1 MRRFQQT
8 LTQMTGFR
16 SAVSA
21 VCDVCGVLCSTR
33 TITVSHQLYTT
44 DRCLNAMQLSYVNRY
59 SNALYVYTM
68 THHF

>member
-21 VCDVCGVLCSTR
+21 QCVTSVVCCVVLEP
-33 TITVSHQLYTT
+33 
-44 DRCLNAMQLSYVNRY
+44 
-59 SNALYVYTM
+59 
-68 THHF
+68 